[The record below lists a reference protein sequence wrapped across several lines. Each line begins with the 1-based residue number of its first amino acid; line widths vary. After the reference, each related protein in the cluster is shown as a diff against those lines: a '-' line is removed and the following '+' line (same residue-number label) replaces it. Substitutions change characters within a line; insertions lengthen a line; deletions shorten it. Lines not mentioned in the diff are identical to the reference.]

1 MLESVEV
8 KQGTR
13 YIKESWLLAAEE
25 FFFNAFGRR
34 RGEWH
39 RCSSLQQFETTHD
52 DSHDCLSSL
61 HSSPNVKE
69 EPEHTGE
76 ASRSLQLVGWEQA
89 TAAAV
94 VTLSTKLRSAAIH
107 CKGCY
112 ITSWATNTTPRPSRL
127 RSSRHAR
134 LHRVLT
140 KRGTTLRTST
150 TNCPIVTHSRARLL
164 MYLHTCST

>member
-25 FFFNAFGRR
+25 FFFNAFGR

-76 ASRSLQLVGWEQA
+76 VVACSLLDENRRQPRRRSDCRQSFGA
-89 TAAAV
+89 PPYIA
-94 VTLSTKLRSAAIH
+94 RAAISRVGPPTLH
-107 CKGCY
+107 LGRRGCGSPGMLDY
-112 ITSWATNTTPRPSRL
+112 IE
-127 RSSRHAR
+127 
-134 LHRVLT
+134 
-140 KRGTTLRTST
+140 
-150 TNCPIVTHSRARLL
+150 
-164 MYLHTCST
+164 Y